1 MCVGNRW
8 EEVSL
13 PGARCDMAG
22 KGMPM
27 VSMLGASRVV
37 RHVHVHSMQGQLWS
51 LSR

>member
-1 MCVGNRW
+1 MCIGDRQ
-8 EEVSL
+8 EEVPL

-37 RHVHVHSMQGQLWS
+37 RHIHVHSKQGQQ
-51 LSR
+51 